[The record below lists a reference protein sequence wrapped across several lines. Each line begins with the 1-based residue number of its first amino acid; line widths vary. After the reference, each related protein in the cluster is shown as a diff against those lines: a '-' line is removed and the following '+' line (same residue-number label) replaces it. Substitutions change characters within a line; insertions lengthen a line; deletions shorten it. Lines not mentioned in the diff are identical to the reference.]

1 MISGDLDLLARIAVG
16 FVLSYA
22 IGFERQLRG
31 SPAGDRTYALVG
43 AAATAITAVAGRTS
57 PQTIAGVVT
66 GIGFIG
72 GGLVFRGRAE
82 LVRGL
87 TSAATIFTAAAL
99 GIVVGYGHL
108 VIGVIMTIGLLLTL
122 ELQHLPG
129 LRRLDAGN
137 YSDHFENDRLHPP
150 DS

>member
-1 MISGDLDLLARIAVG
+1 MIRGDLDLLARIAVG
-16 FVLSYA
+16 FVLAYT

-43 AAATAITAVAGRTS
+43 AAATAITAVAGQTS
-57 PQTIAGVVT
+57 PQTVAGVVT

-72 GGLVFRGRAE
+72 GALVFRGQGG

-108 VIGVIMTIGLLLTL
+108 VIGVVMTIGLLLTL
-122 ELQHLPG
+122 ELQHIPG
-129 LRRLDAGN
+129 LRKLDARN
-137 YSDHFENDRLHPP
+137 YSDHFEEDRPQPP